1 MLISVSG
8 SQGSGKSVTLNH
20 LKQLGYEVVERKSSR
35 SIQKDWG
42 KSLEEINGNRDLTLK
57 FQDEIISRKLSDEM
71 SAIRSEKII
80 FTERSYADLF
90 TYALAVLG
98 KENQNFEWLNQ
109 YYDRCKQLQQGYA
122 AVFYLKG
129 GHFPVE
135 PDPMRAAINPHY
147 SRMIDITMLDI
158 TSKMTN
164 NNKLVVI
171 DVPQIEDRLS
181 IIQSHINKLTQHD
194 R

>member
-8 SQGSGKSVTLNH
+8 SQGSGKSVTLSH
-20 LKQLGYEVVERKSSR
+20 LKQLGYQVVDRKSSR

-42 KSLEEINGNRDLTLK
+42 KSLEEINADHDLTLK

-71 SAIRSEKII
+71 SFIRSDKVV

-90 TYALAVLG
+90 TYSLVVLG
-98 KENQNFEWLNQ
+98 KENRNHEWLNQ
-109 YYDRCKQLQQGYA
+109 YFDRCKQLQQGYA
-122 AVFYLKG
+122 FVFYLKG

-147 SRMIDITMLDI
+147 SRMVDVSMLDI
-158 TSKMTN
+158 TAKITN
-164 NNKLVVI
+164 NNKLVTI
-171 DVPQIEDRLS
+171 DVPQIEDRIE
-181 IIQSHINKLTQHD
+181 IIQSHIAKLTQ
-194 R
+194 